1 MKIAIVSLTKGG
13 YKLALKLSK
22 NYKNSEIFSKY
33 NEDDENANII
43 LENFKEI
50 VNDIFSRFDFL
61 IFIMST
67 GIVVR
72 MIAPLLK
79 SKVSDPGII
88 VIDENGNN
96 VISLLS
102 GHLGGA
108 NEMTIE
114 ISKFLGSNPVITT
127 ASDVKGK
134 IAVDVFAKKN
144 NLFIKSMK
152 DAKKIASIMVNDG
165 KIIFK
170 ADESVKFKENFTTKN
185 KYLFDEAISAEGY
198 VLITNR
204 TVLDLDM
211 PSLVLIPKNIV
222 LGIGCR
228 RGISFEKLKLSV
240 EKVFEEFNLDCRSLK
255 HIATVDIKRDEEGI
269 KKLSEFLET
278 PLRIVDRNDIR
289 KVENNYEISEFVKKQ
304 IGVGAVCEPCAE
316 LSSNEPGRFLLRKKS
331 YDGITIAVWEEIYEI
346 G

>member
-13 YKLALKLSK
+13 YKLALKISK

-33 NEDDENANII
+33 NEGDENITVI
-43 LENFKEI
+43 SENFKEI
-50 VNDIFSRFDFL
+50 VNDIFLKFDFL

-108 NEMTIE
+108 NEMTME

-144 NLFIKSMK
+144 DLFIKSMK
-152 DAKKIASIMVNDG
+152 DAKEIASIMVNDG
-165 KIIFK
+165 KVIFK
-170 ADESVKFKENFTTKN
+170 ADESVKFKENFRIKN
-185 KYLFDEAISAEGY
+185 KELFDEFVSPQGY
-198 VLITNR
+198 VFITNR
-204 TVLDLDM
+204 TVSNLDK
-211 PSLVLIPKNIV
+211 PSLVLIPKNII

-228 RGISFEKLKLSV
+228 K
-240 EKVFEEFNLDCRSLK
+240 
-255 HIATVDIKRDEEGI
+255 
-269 KKLSEFLET
+269 
-278 PLRIVDRNDIR
+278 
-289 KVENNYEISEFVKKQ
+289 FV
-304 IGVGAVCEPCAE
+304 
-316 LSSNEPGRFLLRKKS
+316 
-331 YDGITIAVWEEIYEI
+331 
-346 G
+346 

>member
-13 YKLALKLSK
+13 YKLALKISK

-33 NEDDENANII
+33 NEDDKNITVI
-43 LENFKEI
+43 SENFKEI
-50 VNDIFSRFDFL
+50 VNDIFLKFDFL

-79 SKVSDPGII
+79 SKISDPGII

-144 NLFIKSMK
+144 DLFIKSMK
-152 DAKKIASIMVNDG
+152 DAKEIASIMVNDG
-165 KIIFK
+165 KVIFK
-170 ADESVKFKENFTTKN
+170 ADESVKFKENFRIKN
-185 KYLFDEAISAEGY
+185 KELFDEFVSPQGY
-198 VLITNR
+198 VFITNR
-204 TVLDLDM
+204 TVSNLDK
-211 PSLVLIPKNIV
+211 PSLVLIPKNII

-228 RGISFEKLKLSV
+228 RGISFEKLKIFV
-240 EKVFEEFNLDCRSLK
+240 EKVFEEFNLDYKSLK
-255 HIATVDIKRDEEGI
+255 HIATVDIKRDEEGL
-269 KKLSEFLET
+269 KKLSDFLKV
-278 PLRIVDRNDIR
+278 PLKIVDRTDIR

-304 IGVGAVCEPCAE
+304 IGVGVVCEPCAE